1 MKRNFYIVYE
11 KIKSQ
16 PGVLPGWLVLYKK
29 WIYYCLLFIGYGDM
43 PKILRGR
50 FQFAQFIVPIIITVN
65 FPKITAVSY
74 THLTLPKIRPV

>member
-16 PGVLPGWLVLYKK
+16 PCVLPGWLVLYKK
-29 WIYYCLLFIGYGDM
+29 WIYYCLLFIGHGDM

-50 FQFAQFIVPIIITVN
+50 FQFAQIIVPKIITVN
-65 FPKITAVSY
+65 FPKITEYNWRY
-74 THLTLPKIRPV
+74 TGIQPSC